1 MVSGDTL
8 SEIASKYRVEL
19 DDIVRVNNLRDAA
32 SIRNGM
38 DLMIPGAARSIPSVK
53 PTQIATN
60 TSPAKS
66 TNATTPAKKPT
77 TIQNMD
83 SGKEDAS
90 GLKSR
95 YAIKYTGLSR

>member
-1 MVSGDTL
+1 M
-8 SEIASKYRVEL
+8 EL

-53 PTQIATN
+53 PTQMTTN
-60 TSPAKS
+60 TSPVKS
-66 TNATTPAKKPT
+66 TSTSTTPVKKPT